1 MEFTMLKLFLPIV
14 LVMVTLVGSGEIIRA
29 CVTNGTGAVRIV
41 SAETTCTANE
51 TALEWGV
58 VGLQGPKGDAGAT
71 GATGPQGVQGDTGAI
86 GATGPQGAKGDTG
99 ATGAT
104 GPQGAK
110 GDTGATGA
118 AGPKGLQGIMGATGS
133 QGPKGDTGATGPQG
147 PKGETGGTIKADG
160 PCFDNTHR
168 FVDCGNGTVHDTVTG
183 LIWMKNAN
191 CPTIFGPTYT
201 YAVANI
207 LVRDFRDGQCG
218 LTDGSVAGDWRLPT
232 RAEWEAILVDTCT
245 TAPKIAGNGSSSSA
259 CYSENPWASDVQSS
273 NYWTST
279 SDAGIVAWSVYLVSG
294 HVDDDDK
301 STAFHIWPVRGG
313 R

>member
-1 MEFTMLKLFLPIV
+1 MLKLFLPIV
-14 LVMVTLVGSGEIIRA
+14 LALATLVGSGEIIHA
-29 CVTNGTGAVRIV
+29 CVTNGTGVVRIV

-58 VGLQGPKGDAGAT
+58 VGLQGPKGD
-71 GATGPQGVQGDTGAI
+71 
-86 GATGPQGAKGDTG
+86 TG

-118 AGPKGLQGIMGATGS
+118 AGPQGVQGNAGATGPQGQKGDTGATGATGPQGLKGDTGVAGPQGLQGITGATGP

-147 PKGETGGTIKADG
+147 PQGATGGTVKADG

-191 CPTIFGPTYT
+191 CQTIFGPTYT
-201 YAVANI
+201 YAVANT
-207 LVRDFRDGQCG
+207 LVRAFSDGQCG
-218 LTDGSVAGDWRLPT
+218 LTDGSVEGDWRLPT
-232 RAEWEAILVDTCT
+232 RAEWEAILDDYLPHST
-245 TAPKIAGNGSSSSA
+245 
-259 CYSENPWASDVQSS
+259 ENCGQWFS
-273 NYWTST
+273 
-279 SDAGIVAWSVYLVSG
+279 
-294 HVDDDDK
+294 
-301 STAFHIWPVRGG
+301 
-313 R
+313 